1 MRLDLHPDQDF
12 ARDLYRDAYGY
23 LRLYEHRWTKRAALE
38 FRAYPQPIRRA
49 AARSYNARRY
59 APVYWTHDNARAKYD
74 DGWLPF

>member
-1 MRLDLHPDQDF
+1 VSSRGQ
-12 ARDLYRDAYGY
+12 YRDCWSFVRIFAGSPGWIN
-23 LRLYEHRWTKRAALE
+23 RATAVKWRERW
-38 FRAYPQPIRRA
+38 PVDIRRA